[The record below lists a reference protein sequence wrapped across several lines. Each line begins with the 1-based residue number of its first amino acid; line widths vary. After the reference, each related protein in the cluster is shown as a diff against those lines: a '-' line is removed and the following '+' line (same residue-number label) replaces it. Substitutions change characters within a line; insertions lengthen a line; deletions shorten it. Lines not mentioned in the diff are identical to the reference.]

1 MPEDYIRTGEFDRT
15 METLNEKIDKGFES
29 VHNRFDHL
37 EPEVL
42 QHAKDIAVLKYQAEQ
57 AEKAARVATEQV
69 QSTKSSTRNRA
80 TAWGTGAAGLVWVL
94 VEFGKAIKTYMT
106 GG

>member
-15 METLNEKIDKGFES
+15 METLNEKIDQGFES
-29 VHNRFDHL
+29 VHKRFDHL

-57 AEKAARVATEQV
+57 AHAAAQVATEEV
-69 QSTKSSTRNRA
+69 QSTKTSTRNRA
-80 TAWGTGAAGLVWVL
+80 TAWGTGAAGAVYVL
-94 VEFGKAIKTYMT
+94 IEFGKAIKTYMS